1 MHPLYIAA
9 PHARRCV
16 RHRSARAAAG
26 RWPARCVCGE
36 SHKRCARLTSPP
48 APLPR
53 GEGERNRSYGA
64 NHLHVTLI
72 VFADRGSW
80 RAATDS
86 LAQHREIGAVYRAG
100 SWSYGDWHV
109 CNWDCRR
116 LGCQWCTL
124 NLGMVESDS
133 GAFAIAVQ
141 HLADADTQFQQL
153 GDQSGIAWCRF
164 NQGQTAMRCGDAQQ
178 AAACFADAQARFVA
192 IGDPWG
198 QAWALAHLG
207 DAACALSDHTAAG
220 VAFQQSA
227 EIMRQQ
233 QSVGGVPRLAEGCA
247 RLVLALHGP
256 QPAAV
261 ELFAAAATLMESA
274 SEQRRSADQDRYDQT
289 LQALRAA
296 LGDAACTSAWAAGTL
311 RSACGARSGVARCCS
326 TRRRRYVVASYPITD
341 AASCAATSGHSPT
354 PAPAPHS
361 ALRSASFS
369 AGGGGSLV

>member
-1 MHPLYIAA
+1 
-9 PHARRCV
+9 
-16 RHRSARAAAG
+16 
-26 RWPARCVCGE
+26 
-36 SHKRCARLTSPP
+36 
-48 APLPR
+48 
-53 GEGERNRSYGA
+53 
-64 NHLHVTLI
+64 
-72 VFADRGSW
+72 
-80 RAATDS
+80 
-86 LAQHREIGAVYRAG
+86 
-100 SWSYGDWHV
+100 
-109 CNWDCRR
+109 
-116 LGCQWCTL
+116 
-124 NLGMVESDS
+124 MVESDS

-207 DAACALSDHTAAG
+207 DAACALGDHTAAG

-296 LGDAACTSAWAAGTL
+296 LGDAACTSAWATGTL
-311 RSACGARSGVARCCS
+311 RSADAALDLVLR
-326 TRRRRYVVASYPITD
+326 VVA
-341 AASCAATSGHSPT
+341 
-354 PAPAPHS
+354 APADADMS
-361 ALRSASFS
+361 
-369 AGGGGSLV
+369 